1 MQPYVLPCTKTAV
14 PGSCGTQVATS
25 RARSLAYV
33 LLTWGII
40 VAHFLASDYLYVK
53 DFPHWQIYAVLG
65 ALWLAIYKAF
75 DNTRQV
81 RSAPVCLAAGLN
93 LNPSVLQL
101 AVQHTARL
109 WGKRGPGCYAS
120 LPGCSAMTAMSE

>member
-1 MQPYVLPCTKTAV
+1 MHCSVEQYTAAAQQDQLSQHF
-14 PGSCGTQVATS
+14 GAQVATT

-40 VAHFLASDYLYVK
+40 VAHFLASDYLYLQ
-53 DFPHWQIYAVLG
+53 DFPHWQIYAILG

-81 RSAPVCLAAGLN
+81 RSAPACLI
-93 LNPSVLQL
+93 
-101 AVQHTARL
+101 
-109 WGKRGPGCYAS
+109 KAS
-120 LPGCSAMTAMSE
+120 T